1 MSSMSSKAP
10 GTGGDSEF
18 PFRYTAAL
26 ASAIESAWQ
35 DRWDAR
41 GTFMTPN
48 PGDAAFDSA
57 RPKKFVLDMFPY
69 PSGVGLHV
77 GHPLGYIA
85 TDIYARYLRMTGHN
99 VLHTMGFDAFGL
111 PAEQY
116 AVQTGQHPRITTY
129 NNIAT
134 MKAQLRRLG
143 LGHDPKRG
151 VSTTDPDFYRWTQ
164 WIFLQI
170 YNSWYDPE
178 APGLEAPGVSAPG
191 VDASRRPGVKGK
203 ARPISDLVKLFES
216 GEKKTASGKA
226 WSAMSAGERADE
238 IDAHRLAFSA
248 EVPVNWCP
256 MLGTVLANEEVTA
269 DGRSERGNFPVYKR
283 PLKQWIM
290 RITAYAERLLRDLDG
305 LDWPEPIKLMQRNWI
320 GRSEGAFVDFRVEG
334 SGEVLRVFTTRPD
347 TLFGATYMVLSPE
360 HPLVDS
366 IAGSDWKVGGKSCP
380 AAWRGTFAGA
390 PAGGFA
396 TPRDAIT
403 AYRAYAQAKTDV
415 QRTEAKEKTGVFI
428 GATAVNPTNGESIPV
443 FIADYVLTGYGTGA
457 IMAVPAHDT
466 RDFEFATE
474 LELPIR
480 DVVYSRTFAAMKYFA
495 EFAYSTGEVAP
506 AWREDLADMLGI
518 VTSDATASF
527 VHALEMVEQRRH
539 VPAGDVSARS
549 RQRHESTM
557 GEQRGS
563 TRAIWLEAIDDLSV
577 GNFQDLRHRF
587 MGGQYHK
594 SAGEPFTGP
603 GIAVNSSGKNF
614 SIDGLTTSEA
624 KAATIRWLEASGNGR
639 GAVTY
644 KLRDWLFSRQR
655 YWGEPFP
662 IVYDKDGRAHG
673 LPESM
678 LPVLLPELE
687 NFQPES
693 SDDPNAP
700 PRPPLARA
708 RDWTKVTLDLGSGAQ
723 EFTRETNTM
732 PNWAGS
738 CWYYL
743 RYLDPANDKAFIGP
757 DVDRYWMGGDR
768 SPPQFGG
775 VDLYVGGVEH
785 AVLHLLYARF
795 WHKVLFDLGH
805 LSTVEPFQK
814 LFNQGYIQAA
824 AFTDERGV
832 YVEAAHV
839 QEKDG
844 VFTYDGRPVK
854 REYGKMGKSLKNAVT
869 PDDICAE
876 YGCDTLRL
884 YEMSMGPLEASKPWN
899 TRDIVGSYR
908 FLQRVWRNLIDEQTG
923 MSRVVDAPADDATRR
938 MLHKTLIGVRK
949 DMESLGFNTAI
960 SKLIEFNNA
969 LASLPAVPMEVAR
982 AMILMLSPITPHI
995 AEELYHRVV
1004 RKGQGEQRSILHE
1017 PMPVGDPAQA
1027 ADDTIEMPVQV
1038 NGKLRSKLS
1047 LPAKMDPGSI
1057 EAAAL
1062 SDEKVRESIGTLSVK
1077 KVIIIPGRMVNIVAG

>member
-10 GTGGDSEF
+10 GSGGDSEF
-18 PFRYTAAL
+18 PFRYNAGL
-26 ASAIESAWQ
+26 AGAIESAWQ

-41 GTFMTPN
+41 STFVTPN
-48 PGDAAFDSA
+48 PGDAAFDTS

-116 AVQTGQHPRITTY
+116 AVQTGQHPRVTTY

-134 MKAQLRRLG
+134 MKTQLRRLG

-170 YNSWYDPE
+170 YNSWFDAE
-178 APGLEAPGVSAPG
+178 AEGSEGQG
-191 VDASRRPGVKGK
+191 TQASRQHGIKGK
-203 ARPISDLVKLFES
+203 ARPISELVKLFES
-216 GEKKTASGKA
+216 GAKKPAGGKVWAS
-226 WSAMSAGERADE
+226 MSASERADE
-238 IDAHRLAFSA
+238 IDSHRLAFSA

-269 DGRSERGNFPVYKR
+269 DGRSERGNYPVYKR

-290 RITAYAERLLRDLDG
+290 RITSYAERLLRDLDQ

-320 GRSEGAFVDFRVEG
+320 GRSEGAFADFKVSG
-334 SGEVLRVFTTRPD
+334 SGELLRVFTTRPD

-366 IAGSDWKVGGKSCP
+366 IAGGDWNFAGKPSP
-380 AAWRGTFAGA
+380 AAWRGKFKGA
-390 PAGGFA
+390 PAGGYA
-396 TPRDAIT
+396 SPREAI
-403 AYRAYAQAKTDV
+403 AGYRAYAQAKTDV
-415 QRTEAKEKTGVFI
+415 QRTEAKEKTGVYI
-428 GATAVNPTNGESIPV
+428 GQSAINPVTGEAIPV

-474 LELPIR
+474 LELPIK

-495 EFAYSTGEVAP
+495 EFAYQTGEIAP
-506 AWREDLADMLGI
+506 SWREDLADMLGI
-518 VTSDATASF
+518 VTSDPTIPFATAMGT
-527 VHALEMVEQRRH
+527 VEKRRRLPVGDAGARGTQGKHA
-539 VPAGDVSARS
+539 GN
-549 RQRHESTM
+549 

-563 TRAIWLEAIDDLSV
+563 TRAVWLEAIDDLSV

-587 MGGQYHK
+587 MGGNYHK
-594 SAGEPFTGP
+594 TAGEPFTSP
-603 GIAVNSSGKNF
+603 GFAVNSSRDGF
-614 SIDGLTTSEA
+614 SIDGLPTAEA
-624 KAATIRWLEASGNGR
+624 KAATIKWLEKTANGR
-639 GAVTY
+639 GAVTF

-708 RDWTKVTLDLGSGAQ
+708 RDWTKVTLDLGNGSQ
-723 EFTRETNTM
+723 EYTRETNTM

-743 RYLDPANDKAFIGP
+743 RYLDPANGNSFIGKEI
-757 DVDRYWMGGDR
+757 DRYWMGGEKT
-768 SPPQFGG
+768 PAQFGG

-824 AFTDERGV
+824 AFTDERGM
-832 YVEAAHV
+832 YVEAAQV

-844 VFTYDGRPVK
+844 AFTYNGKSVK

-869 PDDICAE
+869 PDDICTE

-923 MSRVVDAPADDATRR
+923 MSRVVDTPQDDATRR
-938 MLHKTLIGVRK
+938 AMHKTLIGVRK

-969 LASLPAVPMEVAR
+969 LSSLPSVPMEA
-982 AMILMLSPITPHI
+982 AKALILMLSPVTPHI

-1004 RKGQGEQRSILHE
+1004 RKGSGEHRSILNE
-1017 PMPVGDPAQA
+1017 PMPVGDPSQA

-1038 NGKLRSKLS
+1038 NGKLRAKLS
-1047 LPAKMDPGSI
+1047 IPAKMDPKAV
-1057 EAAAL
+1057 ETAAL
-1062 SDEKVRESIGTLSVK
+1062 ADEKVKESIGTMAVK
-1077 KVIIIPGRMVNIVAG
+1077 KIIVIPGRMVNIVVG